1 MIGVFLG
8 MLFGGALYL
17 VGATKSEN
25 IKSMLG
31 LKNIVLMKIIVFG
44 IGFGSFLVSLAY
56 FLGIFEISHLEIKPL
71 HLGVVIGG
79 IIFGVG
85 FGIAGMC
92 PGTCVA
98 SSGTNNVFK
107 ALFVV
112 LGGLLGA
119 LAYTLSYEFW
129 ERVGLF
135 DVWNVGEMSL
145 FKLSDSFPSLLPFGF
160 EGLAVFGVV
169 MMIVA
174 YLLPIIEERS

>member
-1 MIGVFLG
+1 MIAIFLG

-17 VGATKSEN
+17 VGATRSEN
-25 IKSMLG
+25 IKAMLG

-44 IGFGSFLVSLAY
+44 IGFGSFLVSIAY
-56 FLGIFEISHLEIKPL
+56 FLGIFELSHLEIKPL

-79 IIFGVG
+79 MIFGLG

-112 LGGLLGA
+112 FGGLLGA
-119 LAYTLSYEFW
+119 LAFSLGYEFW
-129 ERVGLF
+129 ERVGVF
-135 DVWNVGEMSL
+135 GVWNVGEMTL
-145 FKLSDSFPSLLPFGF
+145 FALREENPSLLPFGF
-160 EGLAVFGVV
+160 GGLAVFEVV
-169 MMIVA
+169 MMGVA
-174 YLLPIIEERS
+174 YFLPFREE

>member
-1 MIGVFLG
+1 MMAVFLG

-44 IGFGSFLVSLAY
+44 IGFGSFLVSIAY
-56 FLGIFEISHLEIKPL
+56 FLGIFEVSHLEIKPL

-79 IIFGVG
+79 VVFGLGFGV
-85 FGIAGMC
+85 AGMC

-112 LGGLLGA
+112 FGGLLGA
-119 LAYTLSYEFW
+119 LAFSLSYGFW
-129 ERVGLF
+129 ERMGVF
-135 DVWNVGEMSL
+135 DIWNVGKMTL
-145 FKLSDSFPSLLPFGF
+145 FALREGNPALLSFGF

-169 MMIVA
+169 MMGVA
-174 YLLPIIEERS
+174 YLLPLKEE